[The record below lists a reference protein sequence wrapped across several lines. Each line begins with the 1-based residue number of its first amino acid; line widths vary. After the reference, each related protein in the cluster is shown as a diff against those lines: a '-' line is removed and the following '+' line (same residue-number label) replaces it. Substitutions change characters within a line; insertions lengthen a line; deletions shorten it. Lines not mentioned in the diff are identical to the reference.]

1 MPIFDLK
8 DPALRQYI
16 GTSVEKAARA
26 GVVSAGARIVAHI
39 VNELIPSEPR
49 VPVDR
54 GAYRAGWRSEPTPE
68 GVEIYNVAPHA
79 PFIEYGVRSQNV
91 KIGRQMLED
100 LARWVVRK
108 GIGTSAEAP
117 SIAFAIA
124 KSMQK
129 RGIFNEGKGLR
140 ILERAMKLSGEFL
153 IEEIADAIEEAFNG

>member
-1 MPIFDLK
+1 MPIFDLH
-8 DPALRQYI
+8 DPAFQRYL
-16 GTSVEKAARA
+16 GTSVEKAVRA
-26 GVVSAGARIVAHI
+26 GIVSAGARIVAHI
-39 VNELIPSEPR
+39 VNEIIPSEPR
-49 VPVDR
+49 IPVDR
-54 GAYRAGWRSEPTPE
+54 GAYRAGWRSEPTSD

-79 PFIEYGVRSQNV
+79 PFIEFGVRSQNV

-108 GIGTSAEAP
+108 GIGTSDEAP

-140 ILERAMKLSGEFL
+140 ILERAMALSGDFL
-153 IEEIADAIEEAFNG
+153 IEEISDEIEEAFNG